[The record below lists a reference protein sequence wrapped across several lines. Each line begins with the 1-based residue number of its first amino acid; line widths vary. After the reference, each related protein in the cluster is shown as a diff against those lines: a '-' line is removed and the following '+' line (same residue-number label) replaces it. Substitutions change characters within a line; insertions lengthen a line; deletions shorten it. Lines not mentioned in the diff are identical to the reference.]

1 MAPIACGGSRRLPQV
16 AVRGAI
22 YSIAMP
28 RRVLLVANHDRPEI
42 RAVLPEFRQWL
53 SQRATIAGEFE
64 AMSREH
70 FPTTQVDLA
79 VVLGGDGTLLSQA
92 RRFVPHGI
100 PLLGVNLGRLGFIA
114 EFDMADLFNFADRL
128 FAADQPLP
136 LHSHMLIEAHV
147 FSEGADMSAASPRER
162 HLALN
167 DCVITSGPPF
177 RMIELFLTLDGEP
190 TPSVHGDGLIVS
202 TPIGSTA
209 YSVSSGGSIIEPRLD
224 CFAITPIAAHSL
236 AFRPIIISP
245 QTELIVTLERAN
257 AGTTMVLDG
266 QVFAALR
273 TGDRIL
279 IRQHGRRV
287 GFVANPANNYWRT
300 LTRKMHWAA
309 APTSK

>member
-1 MAPIACGGSRRLPQV
+1 MGRARR
-16 AVRGAI
+16 ARAAI
-22 YSIAMP
+22 YSLAMP
-28 RRVLLVANHDRPEI
+28 RRVLLVSNLDRPEI

-53 SQRATIAGEFE
+53 SQRAEIAGEFE
-64 AMSREH
+64 AMSREQP
-70 FPTTQVDLA
+70 PTAGIDLA

-92 RRFVPHGI
+92 RRFVHFGI
-100 PLLGVNLGRLGFIA
+100 PLLGVNLGRLGFLA
-114 EFDMADLFNFADRL
+114 EFDMADLFR
-128 FAADQPLP
+128 AADALFGKGGPLP
-136 LHSHMLIEAHV
+136 LHSHMLIEA
-147 FSEGADMSAASPRER
+147 FILGEGVDIADLARARER

-190 TPSVHGDGLIVS
+190 TPSVHGDGLIIS

-245 QTELIVTLERAN
+245 RTHLVITLERAN

-266 QVFAALR
+266 QVFASLR

-279 IRQHGRRV
+279 LRQYDRRV
-287 GFVANPANNYWRT
+287 GFVANSANNYWRT

>member
-1 MAPIACGGSRRLPQV
+1 
-16 AVRGAI
+16 
-22 YSIAMP
+22 MP

-53 SQRATIAGEFE
+53 SQRAEVAGEFE
-64 AMSREH
+64 AMSSEPP
-70 FPTTQVDLA
+70 PTTGVDLA

-92 RRFVPHGI
+92 RRLVNFGI
-100 PLLGVNLGRLGFIA
+100 PLLGVNLGRLGFLA
-114 EFDMADLFNFADRL
+114 EFDMTSLFTASPDIFSDHAEL
-128 FAADQPLP
+128 V
-136 LHSHMLIEAHV
+136 LHSHMLIEVHV
-147 FSEGADMSAASPRER
+147 YPAGADIEQGSAARER

-177 RMIELFLTLDGEP
+177 RMIELFLTLDGQS

-236 AFRPIIISP
+236 AFRPLIISP
-245 QTELIVTLERAN
+245 RTRLTVTLERAN
-257 AGTTMVLDG
+257 PGTTMVIDG

-273 TGDRIL
+273 AGDRVV
-279 IRQHGRRV
+279 IRQYARRV
-287 GFVANPANNYWRT
+287 GFVANPGNNYWRT

>member
-1 MAPIACGGSRRLPQV
+1 
-16 AVRGAI
+16 
-22 YSIAMP
+22 MP

-53 SQRATIAGEFE
+53 SQRATIAGECE
-64 AMSREH
+64 SMARET
-70 FPTTQVDLA
+70 PPVAGIDLA

-114 EFDMADLFNFADRL
+114 EFDMADLFRAADAL
-128 FAADQPLP
+128 FAEGAALP
-136 LHSHMLIEAHV
+136 LHSHMLIEAHIY
-147 FSEGADMSAASPRER
+147 SEGADLQTSAPRER

-177 RMIELFLTLDGEP
+177 RMIELFLTLDGEA
-190 TPSVHGDGLIVS
+190 TPSVHGDGLIIS

-236 AFRPIIISP
+236 AFRPIIIAP
-245 QTELIVTLERAN
+245 QTRLVVTLERAN

-273 TGDRIL
+273 AGDRVL
-279 IRQHGRRV
+279 IRKHERRV
-287 GFVANPANNYWRT
+287 AFVANSANNYWRT

-309 APTSK
+309 PPTSK

>member
-1 MAPIACGGSRRLPQV
+1 
-16 AVRGAI
+16 
-22 YSIAMP
+22 MP
-28 RRVLLVANHDRPEI
+28 RRVLLIANHDRPEI

-53 SQRATIAGEFE
+53 AQRATIVGEFE
-64 AMSREH
+64 AMSREQP
-70 FPTTQVDLA
+70 PTAGVDLA

-92 RRFVPHGI
+92 RRMVNFDI
-100 PLLGVNLGRLGFIA
+100 PLLGVNLGRLGFLA
-114 EFDMADLFNFADRL
+114 EFHMTDLFTASHDIFNDGVELAV
-128 FAADQPLP
+128 
-136 LHSHMLIEAHV
+136 HSHMLIEVHV
-147 FSEGADMSAASPRER
+147 FPKGADVSDGAAARER

-190 TPSVHGDGLIVS
+190 TPSVHGDGLIIS

-245 QTELIVTLERAN
+245 RTSLIVSLERAN
-257 AGTTMVLDG
+257 PGTTMVIDG

-273 TGDRIL
+273 AGDRVS
-279 IRQHGRRV
+279 IRQYARRV
-287 GFVANPANNYWRT
+287 SFVANPGNNYWRT
-300 LTRKMHWAA
+300 LTTKMHWAA
-309 APTSK
+309 PPTSK